1 MEEKKTVQQEA
12 SDKFGKIDPEYER
25 YKRVE
30 KEYQQ
35 TMAWFLIQDYGEA
48 DARHTFESELEE
60 REASLRQ
67 AERDLMEANAR
78 YSALYEVY
86 RETFK

>member
-12 SDKFGKIDPEYER
+12 SDKFGKNDWER

-35 TMAWFLIQDYGEA
+35 TMALFLIQDYGEA